1 MSDCVWV
8 LQLLNSVF
16 SSLIWLPKPS
26 DAVSTGQLSRGQVV
40 ANSESL
46 YNAKCR
52 KTLADAALGFGNR
65 TLKMTHADF
74 SLKTSLK
81 EVDFGETFWGEINLV
96 PRSPQTSQE
105 ICVDS

>member
-26 DAVSTGQLSRGQVV
+26 DAVSTDQLSRGQVV

-46 YNAKCR
+46 MRNAGK
-52 KTLADAALGFGNR
+52 LSLMLLWDLGIEPS
-65 TLKMTHADF
+65 K
-74 SLKTSLK
+74 
-81 EVDFGETFWGEINLV
+81 
-96 PRSPQTSQE
+96 
-105 ICVDS
+105 